1 MFYPNNITF
10 STLNLN
16 STICSCSLF
25 HVPEFIKTVG
35 FCIRSEPSSRFTA
48 TWSTPLSIHTPDQ
61 HPTPTPPPGVTR
73 ATNAEVSQN
82 PKQQKNIIKLK
93 LKIKNLTVLKNKN
106 IITTMRK
113 KTLTLKLKPL
123 QSSCWK
129 IKEFLVLIWLSNLTN
144 KVFILQYNK
153 HKHDFLIFF

>member
-1 MFYPNNITF
+1 
-10 STLNLN
+10 
-16 STICSCSLF
+16 
-25 HVPEFIKTVG
+25 
-35 FCIRSEPSSRFTA
+35 
-48 TWSTPLSIHTPDQ
+48 LSIHTPDQ

-82 PKQQKNIIKLK
+82 PKQQKNIIKIKLK

-123 QSSCWK
+123 QSSC
-129 IKEFLVLIWLSNLTN
+129 
-144 KVFILQYNK
+144 
-153 HKHDFLIFF
+153 